1 MRQLWEKRQ
10 QLMNECKN
18 LTAVIKSYKLG
29 DCELAQSL
37 DSAIIQTRKDKNRPG
52 QMLWAN

>member
-52 QMLWAN
+52 QML